1 MVLKT
6 IRLVN
11 QGSHIRSRVSSV
23 IRIETINRGP
33 MTIFQDKLLTRT
45 YRIGVL
51 HRSQLYL
58 GHVGMHMGE
67 VSF

>member
-1 MVLKT
+1 MVVPAKL
-6 IRLVN
+6 
-11 QGSHIRSRVSSV
+11 HV
-23 IRIETINRGP
+23 IRVLLCEICQVTIP
-33 MTIFQDKLLTRT
+33 KIVC
-45 YRIGVL
+45 IGVL